1 MSHRISQVA
10 FFSLVLLGAVA
21 PGAFAQNLDLSLDPV
36 PYNLPDETLR
46 NPQLFSVSDLSAQ
59 KPTVTLPT
67 AFFAGVTAHPRFSL
81 EYEAR
86 RRIESYQKDRKQ
98 YLRVE
103 LKDGR
108 VLIGN
113 LDYLIA
119 EGFTL
124 QTGAIRMQQVRYSD
138 VSAVPQPVD
147 AAGHKF
153 VRGLEFA
160 GLIAA
165 AIVVVP
171 IVLPVLAVACTTGAC
186 VD

>member
-1 MSHRISQVA
+1 QVR
-10 FFSLVLLGAVA
+10 
-21 PGAFAQNLDLSLDPV
+21 
-36 PYNLPDETLR
+36 ET
-46 NPQLFSVSDLSAQ
+46 
-59 KPTVTLPT
+59 
-67 AFFAGVTAHPRFSL
+67 
-81 EYEAR
+81 
-86 RRIESYQKDRKQ
+86 IESYQKDRKQ
-98 YLRVE
+98 YLQVE

-119 EGFTL
+119 DGFTL

-138 VSAVPQPVD
+138 VSTLPQPVD

-171 IVLPVLAVACTTGAC
+171 IVLPVLALACATGSC